1 MMLSAVYWSNGQKQE
16 EKQGFQR
23 VDLLADNATEYNF
36 AENELEISYFIEPD
50 NNLTEYWAEN
60 GQEQFKV
67 YGLLVTQCDNET

>member
-1 MMLSAVYWSNGQKQE
+1 MARSKKKNKAFNEST
-16 EKQGFQR
+16 
-23 VDLLADNATEYNF
+23 DLLEDNATEYNF

-50 NNLTEYWAEN
+50 NNLSESWAEN